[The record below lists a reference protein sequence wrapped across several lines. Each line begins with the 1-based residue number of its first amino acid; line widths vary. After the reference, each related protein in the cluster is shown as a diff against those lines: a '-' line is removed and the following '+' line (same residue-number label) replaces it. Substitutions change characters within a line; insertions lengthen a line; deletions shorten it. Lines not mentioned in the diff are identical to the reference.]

1 MVEDMHQLMNGSIQH
16 LSKGGN
22 KILVINYRQITS
34 GDSQMHASQHDIS
47 VLSSSSLFLGKES
60 MALSR
65 LHHHGFPEQLT
76 VPFGALA
83 IPPEVLRCQFLSK
96 RIMWRMQHEMEW
108 KVDVLLLAK
117 EVYGALR
124 TSESS

>member
-65 LHHHGFPEQLT
+65 LHHHG
-76 VPFGALA
+76 VPRTIDRTLWSSCHSTRSVEMS
-83 IPPEVLRCQFLSK
+83 IPVQENYV
-96 RIMWRMQHEMEW
+96 EN
-108 KVDVLLLAK
+108 A
-117 EVYGALR
+117 A
-124 TSESS
+124 

>member
-1 MVEDMHQLMNGSIQH
+1 MHQLMNGSIQH

-47 VLSSSSLFLGKES
+47 VLTSSSLFLGKKS

-65 LHHHGFPEQLT
+65 LHHHG
-76 VPFGALA
+76 VPRTIDRTLWSSCHSTRSVEMS
-83 IPPEVLRCQFLSK
+83 IPVQENYV
-96 RIMWRMQHEMEW
+96 EN
-108 KVDVLLLAK
+108 A
-117 EVYGALR
+117 A
-124 TSESS
+124 